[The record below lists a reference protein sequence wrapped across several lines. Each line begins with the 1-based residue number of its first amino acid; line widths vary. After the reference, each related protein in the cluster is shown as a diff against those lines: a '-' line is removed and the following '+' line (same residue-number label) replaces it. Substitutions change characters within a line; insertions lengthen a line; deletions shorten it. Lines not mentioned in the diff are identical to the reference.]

1 MASNDEERSV
11 NTIFTT
17 AGQSLATRVQAGTTT
32 VKFTKADISTTNR
45 YNDSVTEIQI
55 LTSMDNVQQTADVST
70 VTIINDTTV
79 DVQVSIDQTKAP
91 NDYQMNSLGL
101 YAIDGDGKEVLYSV
115 TVLKDPVY
123 VHQDATGSALSV
135 GLETVVG
142 SSDKVKIDI
151 NPAGAVTNEVF
162 EAKLKDY
169 PKASDVKDLIP
180 ETLPDTTKDNEFK
193 GVNKFDV
200 DPVDANGN
208 AYTTGAAALTATDK
222 AVATALTKMLN
233 PDGSLTIGDKT
244 FMPVIDNQNDTMT
257 LNKRIITPA
266 DTQHV
271 ITVNDVGT
279 AAKANFDSGTLTIDK
294 DLEVLGTVFFYENET
309 DVRDAFAKT
318 HPHAQI
324 LTLSGDRPTDAT
336 STTDT
341 GTTTGTDTSGTTTA

>member
-17 AGQSLATRVQAGTTT
+17 AGQLLATRVQAGKTT

-45 YNDSVTEIQI
+45 YNDSKTEIQV
-55 LTSMDNVQQTADVST
+55 LTSLDNVQQTADIST
-70 VTIINDTTV
+70 VTIINGTTV

-123 VHQDATGSALSV
+123 VHQDATGSALGV

-142 SSDKVKIDI
+142 NSDKVQFDI

-169 PKASDVKDLIP
+169 PKMSDIKNLIP
-180 ETLPDTTKDNEFK
+180 ETTADSSKDNEFT

-200 DPVDANGN
+200 DPVDA
-208 AYTTGAAALTATDK
+208 TGDSYVADKTMQAAI
-222 AVATALTKMLN
+222 ATALEGMLAD
-233 PDGSLTIGDKT
+233 DGSLKIGNQT
-244 FMPVIDNQNDTMT
+244 FKPVIDNQNDTIT
-257 LNKRIITPA
+257 VNKRILTPA
-266 DTQHV
+266 DTEHV
-271 ITVNDVGT
+271 ITVNDSGT
-279 AAKANFDSGTLTIDK
+279 AGKANFDSGTLTIDG
-294 DLEVLGTVFFYENET
+294 DTEVIGAREFYENET
-309 DVRDAFAKT
+309 DARDAFAKT
-318 HPHAQI
+318 HPHAGI
-324 LTLSGDRPTDAT
+324 LTLSGDRPT
-336 STTDT
+336 TTGD
-341 GTTTGTDTSGTTTA
+341 GTTTD

>member
-11 NTIFTT
+11 STIFTT
-17 AGQSLATRVQAGTTT
+17 AGQSLATRVQAGKTT

-45 YNDSVTEIQI
+45 YNDSVTEIQV
-55 LTSMDNVQQTADVST
+55 LTSLDNVQQTADIST
-70 VTIINDTTV
+70 VTIINGTTV

-101 YAIDGDGKEVLYSV
+101 YAIDGDGKEMLYSV

-123 VHQDATGSALSV
+123 VHQDATGSALGV

-142 SSDKVKIDI
+142 NSEKVQFDI

-169 PKASDVKDLIP
+169 VKETDVKDLIP
-180 ETLPDTTKDNEFK
+180 KTLPDTTKDNEFK
-193 GVNKFDV
+193 GANKFDV
-200 DPVDANGN
+200 DPVDATGD
-208 AYTTGAAALTATDK
+208 AYVADK
-222 AVATALTKMLN
+222 TMQAAVAKAIEDMLGD
-233 PDGSLTIGDKT
+233 DGFLHFGDKKL
-244 FMPVIDNQNDTMT
+244 MPVIDNQNGTITAGGMT
-257 LNKRIITPA
+257 FTPA

-271 ITVNDVGT
+271 ITVNDAGT
-279 AAKANFDSGTLTIDK
+279 AEHANFDSGTLTIDK

-309 DVRDAFAKT
+309 TERDTFAKT

-341 GTTTGTDTSGTTTA
+341 GTTTGTDTSGTTGTTTA